1 MELTEISNQ
10 VESAGNYIRNL
21 KDYFL
26 GPELWSSMLAPEL
39 WSSMIF
45 TVIKV
50 ILIIVIARIVNRV
63 ANASVRRIVSDRK
76 NKHLRFDV
84 RRATTIGALLQNV
97 ITYVV
102 NFIAILLI
110 LSQFNFNLA
119 PLLAGAGVLGLAI
132 GFGAQSI
139 VKDII
144 TGFFIIF
151 EDQFAVGDVIQTGT
165 FKGTVE
171 VIGLRV
177 TTIRAWTG
185 EIYIIPNSTIQAVTN
200 YSIYNSFAL
209 VDLLFSYEE
218 DISKA
223 IIELDQIFLALH
235 EKNDNVVSLPVVKG
249 IQSLGESNLSV
260 RISIECRPN
269 TRQDIIRD
277 LNQEIEQ
284 KLKLSQ
290 MPTVRGAAY
299 LPDEKG

>member
-1 MELTEISNQ
+1 MVVMEVMNQ
-10 VESAGNYIRNL
+10 LESAGSYIRDL
-21 KDYFL
+21 KDFF
-26 GPELWSSMLAPEL
+26 LAPEH
-39 WSSMIF
+39 WSSLLF
-45 TVIKV
+45 TLIKV
-50 ILIIVIARIVNRV
+50 LLILIIARVVNKV
-63 ANASVRRIVSDRK
+63 AKASVKRVVSERRTK
-76 NKHLRFDV
+76 YLRVDA

-97 ITYVV
+97 IAYVV

-151 EDQFAVGDVIQTGT
+151 EDQFAVGDVIRTGT

-185 EIYIIPNSTIQAVTN
+185 EVYIVPNSTIQAVTN
-200 YSIYNSFAL
+200 YSINNSFAL
-209 VDLLFSYEE
+209 IDLSFSYEE

-223 IIELDQIFLALH
+223 IKELDQILLTLH
-235 EKNDNVVSLPVVKG
+235 ERNDNIVSLPIVKG

-269 TRQDIIRD
+269 TRQGIIRE
-277 LNQEIEQ
+277 LNQEIER
-284 KLKLSQ
+284 KLKLLH
-290 MPTVRGAAY
+290 MPTVKGAAY

>member
-1 MELTEISNQ
+1 MELMEIQDQ
-10 VESAGNYIRNL
+10 VESAGNYIHEL
-21 KDYFL
+21 KDFFL
-26 GPELWSSMLAPEL
+26 APGLWSNLV
-39 WSSMIF
+39 F
-45 TVIKV
+45 TLIKV
-50 ILIIVIARIVNRV
+50 LLIVVIARVVNKV
-63 ANASVRRIVSDRK
+63 AKASVKRVVSERR
-76 NKHLRFDV
+76 NKRLRFDV

-119 PLLAGAGVLGLAI
+119 PLLAGAGVIGLAI
-132 GFGAQSI
+132 VFGAQSI

-151 EDQFAVGDVIQTGT
+151 EDQFAVGDVIQTAT

-185 EIYIIPNSTIQAVTN
+185 EVYIIPNSTIQTVTN
-200 YSIYNSFAL
+200 YSIYNSFAM

-223 IIELDQIFLALH
+223 TLELDQILLALH

-249 IQSLGESNLSV
+249 IQSLGESSLSV
-260 RISIECRPN
+260 RISLECRPN
-269 TRQDIIRD
+269 TRQDIIRE
-277 LNQEIEQ
+277 LNQEIER
-284 KLKLSQ
+284 KLKLTH
-290 MPTVRGAAY
+290 MPTVKGAAY
-299 LPDEKG
+299 LPEEKG